1 MKEKNKS
8 KKIKKAIIIIVLVVL
23 LLILLIPTILLWPI
37 IQEILFNSPKTPKI
51 KHGEFDFE
59 LVYEYQ
65 GKENKIEDTIIC
77 DYEGK
82 SFILDGGNKRDWNCI
97 FKSLNEYGHYYIDEE
112 NIPDLYIVVP
122 DAPDYYMGD
131 KEATKEYAEPYIH
144 YIDESTGTYYEEK
157 DKIDAVDLEII
168 EWKPSKPLKD
178 NFK

>member
-82 SFILDGGNKRDWNCI
+82 SFILDGGNKRDWNCT
-97 FKSLNEYGHYYIDEE
+97 FKSSNEYGHYYIDQE
-112 NIPDLYIVVP
+112 NVQGLYIVVP
-122 DAPDYYMGD
+122 TSPEYYMGSN
-131 KEATKEYAEPYIH
+131 EADEEMAKPYIH
-144 YIDESTGTYYEEK
+144 YIDEATGTNYEERE
-157 DKIDAVDLEII
+157 KIDVVGVKII
-168 EWKPSKPLKD
+168 SWKADEPLNNK
-178 NFK
+178 FK